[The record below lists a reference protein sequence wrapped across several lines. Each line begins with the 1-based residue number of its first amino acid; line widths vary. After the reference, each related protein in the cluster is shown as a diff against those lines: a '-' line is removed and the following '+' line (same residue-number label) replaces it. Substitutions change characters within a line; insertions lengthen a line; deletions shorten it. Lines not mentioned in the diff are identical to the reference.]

1 MSRIGKLPIPVPDAV
16 TMTVA
21 GSQVTITGPKGQL
34 EQMLPGGVA
43 VERRD
48 GALVVTRAADDR
60 AHRARHGLS
69 RTLVANMVEGV
80 TKGYTK
86 VLEIYGI
93 GFRAVVDG
101 QKIVL
106 SIGYSHPVEVLL
118 PQSIGASVE
127 TFTPTT
133 VNNYLVAKLTLTG
146 IEKWLVGQVA
156 ARIRDQRK
164 PEPFKGKGIRYA
176 GERVR
181 RKSGKAA
188 AVAGAAG
195 TGGAGGGK

>member
-16 TMTVA
+16 KMTVA
-21 GSQVTITGPKGQL
+21 GLQVTITGPKGELVQL
-34 EQMLPGGVA
+34 LPAGVA

-48 GALVVTRAADDR
+48 GMLVVTRAAEDR

-69 RTLVANMVEGV
+69 RTLVANMVLGV
-80 TKGYTK
+80 TNGYTK
-86 VLEIYGI
+86 VLEMYGI
-93 GFRAVVDG
+93 GFRALVDG
-101 QKIVL
+101 QKL
-106 SIGYSHPVEVLL
+106 TLTIGYSHPVEVLL
-118 PQSIGASVE
+118 PQGISVSVE

-133 VNNYLVAKLTLTG
+133 VNNYLVAKLTLAG
-146 IEKWLVGQVA
+146 IDKWLVGQVA

-188 AVAGAAG
+188 AVAGGA
-195 TGGAGGGK
+195 GGAGGAK